1 MNPLSLIFGA
11 AGNSL
16 AETVGKVADNLFT
29 SDEERLDKQALL
41 ARIQNMP
48 YLAQLRVN
56 MQEAQHRSLWV
67 AGWRPAVGWICASA
81 IGYHFIL
88 HPLISWGMTIAVA
101 FGAPVLE
108 PPPSIDT
115 GPLFALVTAMLG
127 FAGLRSGEKSRGITR

>member
-1 MNPLSLIFGA
+1 MNPLSLIFGGA
-11 AGNSL
+11 ANTL

-48 YLAQLRVN
+48 YLAQLQVN
-56 MQEAQHRSLWV
+56 MKEAEHRSLWV
-67 AGWRPAVGWICASA
+67 AGWRPFIGWVSGAA

-88 HPLISWGMTIAVA
+88 HPLIAWGITIAQLDVA
-101 FGAPVLE
+101 PPPVL
-108 PPPSIDT
+108 DT

-127 FAGLRSGEKSRGITR
+127 LAGLRTGEKARGITR